1 MKAGGFGKNKR
12 VWIWTAAFVLL
23 AAASF
28 HAGTVFG
35 AGAEP
40 GSSGDPL
47 ITRSY
52 LEAELAEA
60 GSFRKIAVRKGATL
74 KADSGT
80 QLILYSGSAEVS
92 SAGSILNITEG
103 NQFSAGDT
111 VAKFQSYLVPE
122 SGRGIKALS
131 DCVFFIQG
139 DYK

>member
-1 MKAGGFGKNKR
+1 MRAGDFGKNKK
-12 VWIWTAAFVLL
+12 VWALTAAFVLL
-23 AAASF
+23 GTASF
-28 HAGTVFG
+28 HAGAVFG

-47 ITRSY
+47 ITQSY

-60 GSFRKIAVRKGATL
+60 GGFRKIALRKGATL

-92 SAGSILNITEG
+92 KAGSILNITG
-103 NQFSAGDT
+103 GSQFDAGDT

-122 SGRGIKALS
+122 NGRGVRALS